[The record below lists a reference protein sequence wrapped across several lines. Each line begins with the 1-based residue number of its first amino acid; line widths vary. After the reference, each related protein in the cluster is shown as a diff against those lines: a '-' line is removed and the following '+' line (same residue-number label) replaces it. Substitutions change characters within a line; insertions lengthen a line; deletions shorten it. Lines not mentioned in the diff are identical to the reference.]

1 MLHHDWF
8 RRPCRLG
15 IARQPELVSAPLQG
29 LDEGRHASLVAT
41 GRQRDNLEL
50 VAHAAAEGLAV
61 ADVSNRTAQAS
72 LNDGSLVTAL
82 HDRRQRIPGLFLYH
96 AGRRHV
102 PPAPQALIEF
112 I

>member
-1 MLHHDWF
+1 MKTPRLT
-8 RRPCRLG
+8 RRNRST
-15 IARQPELVSAPLQG
+15 ARQSQTDGARSG
-29 LDEGRHASLVAT
+29 L
-41 GRQRDNLEL
+41 
-50 VAHAAAEGLAV
+50 GLAV
-61 ADVSNRTAQAS
+61 ADVSNRTAQPS

-112 I
+112 IQEYE